1 MSVERL
7 PDFAL
12 DDGRPLGQEFAAL
25 GIGSSAKPR
34 ATCAPY
40 PTAGTP
46 TAPTGDWS

>member
-12 DDGRPLGQEFAAL
+12 DDRSD
-25 GIGSSAKPR
+25 GSSPPSDSAATAKRR